1 MPTYSRGRGREFNSR
16 YPDQY
21 NLWVTEPIEIR
32 FREYLGRVISP
43 QDVYKAGEVIEEMI
57 AGDNLYNYNILR
69 NEAVFNIGNS
79 AYIIAEEIVKIANR
93 SKTY

>member
-1 MPTYSRGRGREFNSR
+1 
-16 YPDQY
+16 
-21 NLWVTEPIEIR
+21 
-32 FREYLGRVISP
+32 
-43 QDVYKAGEVIEEMI
+43 MI

-93 SKTY
+93 SKAY